1 MNGVL
6 VIFACG
12 LLSTPA
18 YGQVREIR
26 QAQSSRDQSV
36 QSVTS
41 AASIVITEP
50 SSYRLLSNVV
60 ATGSDPAIEIRVF
73 GVTLD
78 LNGFLVDAQG
88 GGAAIFAT
96 GTTGT
101 SAIVVTNGIVRSV
114 GDGIRLQAGNCRVE
128 HVVVQNVNRTGVGI
142 STGGNCT
149 IRHNQVA
156 ASDVGISCGPFC
168 AVESNSVGVAGKA
181 GIEATNGSLVLNNK
195 VASALGTGLL
205 LDSTTGY
212 GNNVLSFNGID
223 VSGGVQIG
231 GNLCASDGICP

>member
-1 MNGVL
+1 MNRLL
-6 VIFACG
+6 VIFACA

-26 QAQSSRDQSV
+26 QAQSSGDQP
-36 QSVTS
+36 VTS
-41 AASIVITEP
+41 DPPIVITQP
-50 SSYRLLSNVV
+50 GSYRLLSNVV
-60 ATGSDPAIEIRVF
+60 ATGSDPAIEIRAF
-73 GVTLD
+73 NVTLD

-96 GTTGT
+96 GPTGT
-101 SAIVVTNGIVRSV
+101 SAIVVKNGNVHSV

-128 HVVVQNVNRTGVGI
+128 HVVVGNVGRNGIGI
-142 STGGNCT
+142 SAGGNCT
-149 IRHNQVA
+149 IRENTVVA
-156 ASDVGISCGPFC
+156 ADVGISCIFC
-168 AVESNSVGVAGKA
+168 AVEGNSVSVIGKA

-195 VASALGTGLL
+195 VNSAVGTGLV

-212 GNNVLSFNGID
+212 ANNVLSFNGTD

-231 GNLCASDGICP
+231 SNLCATNGICP